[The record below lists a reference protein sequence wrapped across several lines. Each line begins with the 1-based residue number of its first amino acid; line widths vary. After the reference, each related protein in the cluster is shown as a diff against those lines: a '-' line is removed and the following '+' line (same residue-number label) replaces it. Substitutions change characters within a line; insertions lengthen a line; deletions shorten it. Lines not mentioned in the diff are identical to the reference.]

1 MLLCFLSALVN
12 FKVVLSFSSPGFFF
26 LKFSFHHFVIYF
38 SPVIVP
44 SIFGK
49 MFSCLLSHLMPT
61 DSQGAFCQILAF
73 LYMVNS
79 VFPPKK

>member
-26 LKFSFHHFVIYF
+26 FKFSFHHFVIYF

-79 VFPPKK
+79 VFPPQK